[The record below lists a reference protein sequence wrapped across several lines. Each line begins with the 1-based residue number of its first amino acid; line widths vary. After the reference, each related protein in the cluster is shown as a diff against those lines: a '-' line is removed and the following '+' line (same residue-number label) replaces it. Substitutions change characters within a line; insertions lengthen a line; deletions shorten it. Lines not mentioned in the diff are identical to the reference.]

1 MSRAARPDSGPPVP
15 PSERVQVLPPPA
27 ALADE
32 VVCCILREIDPDGF
46 EEVDPAAPASA
57 AAGAAVPPDASP
69 VAGVV
74 PANVYA
80 CLNLVLSGWVR
91 VEATHGFQL
100 PTAFVTGPFRAP
112 LRTAASIRLRSVSLV
127 LQPWLL
133 ADWFGLVPARMV
145 DVVRALHRPSGV
157 ADATRPAGS
166 GQGPCADCGPC
177 DRMRTAWAMELCDRL
192 ATGASSAVALSA
204 ALGEI
209 AAAGTRPTRRTRPRL
224 DRLLREHGSVRHAA
238 RAADLSERQFERRF
252 ALDHGLAPKRWLRI
266 TRFEQ
271 GLVRMAAGPRA
282 QAASLAALAAET
294 GYADQG
300 HMTREF
306 REIADHTPG
315 RLRAA
320 LASEA
325 PGYWAFRPVRVGF
338 VQDRGRGDG

>member
-1 MSRAARPDSGPPVP
+1 VTRAARANSGPAIPPV
-15 PSERVQVLPPPA
+15 ERVQVLPPPA
-27 ALADE
+27 ALVDD

-46 EEVDPAAPASA
+46 EAPGAAAPARHAPAASGRPAASA
-57 AAGAAVPPDASP
+57 

-91 VEATHGFQL
+91 VEAAPGIQL
-100 PTAFVTGPFRAP
+100 PAAFVTGPFRAP
-112 LRTAASIRLRSVSLV
+112 LRTTASIRLRSVSLV

-145 DVVRALHRPSGV
+145 DVVRALPPPANV
-157 ADATRPAGS
+157 ADAARPGS
-166 GQGPCADCGPC
+166 G
-177 DRMRTAWAMELCDRL
+177 DRPPVDDHPRDGIGTAWAQELCDRI
-192 ATGASSAVALSA
+192 AAGASGVAALSTALGELSA
-204 ALGEI
+204 ARN
-209 AAAGTRPTRRTRPRL
+209 RPARHTRPRL
-224 DRLLREHGSVRHAA
+224 DRLLLEHGTVRHAA
-238 RAADLSERQFERRF
+238 CAAGLGERQFERRF
-252 ALDHGLAPKRWLRI
+252 AVDHGLAPKRWLRI
-266 TRFEQ
+266 KRFEQ
-271 GLVRMAAGPRA
+271 SVVRMAAGP
-282 QAASLAALAAET
+282 QAGVASLGALAAES

-320 LASEA
+320 LAGQA

-338 VQDRGRGDG
+338 VQDPERRDV